1 MIFSAELPMPPTANN
16 LFATFV
22 PKKGGKPRRIISR
35 EYKAWKKE
43 AGAALL
49 EQWEAADK
57 PTIGSPYAVHIDLN
71 LNHQGDIANRE
82 KAITDLLVS
91 TIPGFPGD
99 QWVNRMLIVRNREIK
114 AARVEVVTLA

>member
-16 LFATFV
+16 LFATFI

-35 EYKAWKKE
+35 EYKAWRAE
-43 AGAALL
+43 AGASLL
-49 EQWEAADK
+49 EQWEASDR
-57 PTIGSPYAVHIDLN
+57 PIISPPYAVHIDLN
-71 LNHQGDIANRE
+71 LNHQSDIANRE
-82 KAITDLLVS
+82 KALVDLLVA

-99 QWVNRMLIVRNREIK
+99 QWVNRILIVRNREIA